1 MPKHFIVKPLDI
13 VKTDRFINQIIT
25 AEGVISSIEF
35 YDDMIFIKVKDP
47 TGVLDVTLLQ
57 TKVKKYGPILKKIK
71 NYDTTRIQVEGLL
84 QLFPEEVKSER
95 GYEMILNT
103 MKIINTPSI
112 LNAAINTESFYF
124 NKKNK

>member
-13 VKTDRFINQIIT
+13 VKTDRFINQIIP

-35 YDDMIFIKVKDP
+35 HDDMVFIKLKDP

-57 TKVKKYGPILKKIK
+57 SKVKKYGPMLKKIK
-71 NYDTTRIQVEGLL
+71 NYETTRIQVEGLL
-84 QLFPEEVKSER
+84 QLFPKGVKSER

-103 MKIINTPSI
+103 MKIINKPSI
-112 LNAAINTESFYF
+112 LNAAINTESFDF
-124 NKKNK
+124 NNKKK

>member
-13 VKTDRFINQIIT
+13 VKTDRFINQIIP

-35 YDDMIFIKVKDP
+35 HDDMIFIKLKDP

-57 TKVKKYGPILKKIK
+57 SKVKKYGPMLKKIK
-71 NYDTTRIQVEGLL
+71 NYETTRIQVEGLL
-84 QLFPEEVKSER
+84 QLFPEGVESER

-103 MKIINTPSI
+103 MKIINKPSI
-112 LNAAINTESFYF
+112 LNAAINTESFDF
-124 NKKNK
+124 NKTKR